1 MPEIK
6 HQFTG
11 GKMNKDLDER
21 LVPNGEYRDA
31 MNVQVATSEG
41 SDVGTIQNILGNKL
55 KPFNFKNMG
64 ISFQLPADAVV
75 VGAISDEKVDTM
87 YYLVWTTNV
96 DYIFSFD
103 GNNYKAVFVD
113 KAASNVLKFDP
124 TNIITGINIIDGLL
138 FWTDNINEPKKI
150 NIQRCID
157 GTSNANTQTQLQ
169 NDSTGALSTIKEEHI
184 TVIKKAP
191 QIAPRI
197 KLITARDFDKIY
209 TAVIQISAVDDG
221 TSSFVEYPTGVL
233 PFNFSSLSTEDGNNK
248 FKIKLVDGSTQSGFE
263 APLVPSGSGVVVAGL
278 TGLYDPITG
287 PSGLEGKSVVFQ
299 AYNEDGEA
307 PGLPLTDYVIK
318 GQISLVPFASG
329 NYDELVIKITT
340 IDGFP
345 DVVAAGESNL
355 KYVMD
360 FYDES
365 KKLFEFKYP
374 RFSYR
379 YKFEDG
385 EYSPFAPF
393 TQVAFSPGSFDYHPR
408 KGYNIGMTNRLTE
421 VALINLVTK
430 ETPDDVVSIDV
441 LFKDDASPN
450 IYVVDTIRPDDYS
463 DPATGLNTWNTLLA
477 ASLTPSLDQGFLIT
491 KEAISSV
498 VPSNQLLR
506 PWDNVPKKA
515 LAQDI
520 TGNRIVYANYT
531 QGYDLISTDDKKYV
545 PKFSPTKE
553 SFRDF
558 SLLFNESTSL
568 ATNTFKSIKSL
579 REYQLG
585 VVFLDEHGRETPVVS
600 NTSGTIKFEK
610 EDGDKA
616 NRIGVQFS
624 SDDYPQSLDYFKFF
638 IKETS
643 TEYYNMAMDRWY
655 SAGDGNIW
663 LAFPSSD
670 RNKID
675 IDTFLIL
682 KKGSDKDDLVTEAAR
697 YKVLAIENEA
707 PDFIK
712 TQKNKAVSL
721 THTTTGSTDMFG
733 TFDNKAPFEGRDE
746 FQMNFA
752 PFNNTAGRDLDT
764 AKEELWIEFSKIGSD
779 EVSERYKITSVTNNF
794 KDGETTMQESKYS
807 FKIAKRLGDDVNFIT
822 DDPFGLT
829 QTKIKNG
836 ATVNVYKYKV
846 ENLDKFDG
854 RFFVKIYF
862 DEVFRRN
869 IELTTIGGELRTS
882 GKKKVYSMYNDF
894 IVKHTTE
901 VNNFLT
907 LGQTFGSKYSIL
919 GLSWV
924 NGSNDFLDDWYYGF
938 YKVDEFA
945 AAATYFRKYR
955 TIFHNGF
962 DYVGVGVNQNSN
974 LGSPSPNQKVIQLNQ
989 NRYRALIH
997 LQNGEDGDTN
1007 AVDTSTAVEYQGNF
1021 YKDTIDWH
1029 KEFGYRTDSNYYNVS
1044 NLEDR
1049 KGVTASWK
1057 MEREINMLSNPPIL
1071 WYYYKHNSSSYY
1083 DSDRVSARD
1092 NEVWF
1097 IDAGPVDGYEKLQTQ
1112 DLNFATGVRAA
1123 GSIQTG
1129 SVNNYISQADQFR
1142 KGLKTFSASWQMEL
1156 AFGGIKG
1163 TDPLEAG
1170 PPKAFVEGFWEVGN
1184 WNNSGGDPVN
1194 TNYTDTSSFVSKF
1207 ATGSKFRWKED
1218 PTGTIYTATGSVAT
1232 KKYLRH
1238 SWGGSFRND
1247 NYTNLGLSATY
1258 DPFKSRQLTGGAVIF
1273 GNPLGARAY
1282 DLDSM
1287 AENLSFNF
1295 TRNWT
1300 FGQIK
1305 PAIAWD
1311 PTQPGIISA
1320 GITINAPAFDVG
1332 GFTSA
1337 PTVSIALST
1346 DLMVFVETLAVGDDV
1361 ITAGM
1366 ALTDYV
1372 SSGAAVSV
1380 LALYFQDGLVVRY
1393 INPIEDTNGDI
1404 THYELWLGGY
1414 TKPLNGNS
1422 HINFMGNRPDAGTDL
1437 TFKQVGMNGYS
1448 PNSEFNINTLAHLQ
1462 SGFFQGR
1469 IGAVGYTL
1477 EFVEEVP
1484 PVEILSENPAI
1495 WETEPKEST
1504 DLEIYYE
1511 ASGAIPAVINEE
1523 TISDAF
1529 PIGTIC
1535 FSLFA
1540 SDYFV
1545 VGYQGDGAILR
1556 NNNAVPTAPLNN
1568 SIVSLYRPDDLVVEA
1583 KIISVTSTSSTIEW
1597 LVTFEP
1603 NLTDNKFLLPWH
1615 NCYSFGNG
1623 VESNRIRDNFNLP
1636 FVSNGVKASAT
1647 LEQEYKEENRKYGL
1661 IYSGI
1666 YNSTSGVNN
1675 LNQFIA
1681 AEKITK
1687 DVNPIYGSIQK
1698 LYSRDSD
1705 LVALCEDKILRI
1717 QANKDALFNAD
1728 GSSNV
1733 VASSN
1738 VLGQTIPFSGEFGI
1752 SKNPESFAS
1761 ESYRAYFTDRVRGA
1775 VIRLSKDGLTPISD
1789 SGMKDWFRDNLR
1801 NATSL
1806 IGSFDDRNNEYNLRV
1821 GDSNNHVLSFSEK
1834 VGGWVSFKSFTEMQ
1848 FGISLAN
1855 NYYTFHKGK
1864 LYLHYFGKQDRNTFY
1879 GVFTPS
1885 TFDVILNDDPGSVK
1899 VFNTLNY
1906 EGSQAKVDKFTSE
1919 EKIIAFQPNTT
1930 YNDQE
1935 YYNLYEKKG
1944 WSVESITTNK
1954 EEGNINEFLEKEG
1967 KWFNGINKVVDTDIE
1982 VDSGDFTFQGIGN
1995 ADSVTIAPPSS
2006 SDVFGCT
2013 NPNAVNF
2020 DAAAT
2025 VDDGSCNLSGPQPPA
2040 TPPPAVPPTPPATP
2054 PPAVPPTPPASQP
2067 GKSPTGQIDED
2078 APY

>member
-55 KPFNFKNMG
+55 KPFNFKN

-157 GTSNANTQTQLQ
+157 GTPNANTQTQLL
-169 NDSTGALSTIKEEHI
+169 NDSTGLFSTIKEEHI

-209 TAVIQISAVDDG
+209 TAVIKISAVDDG

-287 PSGLEGKSVVFQ
+287 PSGLVGKAVVFQ

-318 GQISLVPFASG
+318 GQIRNVPNAGGF
-329 NYDELVIKITT
+329 YDELVIKITT

-421 VALINLVTK
+421 VTLINLVTK
-430 ETPDDVVSIDV
+430 ETPDDVVSIDI
-441 LFKDDASPN
+441 LFKDDASPS

-721 THTTTGSTDMFG
+721 THTTSGSTDIFG

-794 KDGETTMQESKYS
+794 KDGETTMQDSKYS

-955 TIFHNGF
+955 TVLHNASSFQVFGG
-962 DYVGVGVNQNSN
+962 GVGVDQDSLNAYVA
-974 LGSPSPNQKVIQLNQ
+974 PSAQDKAAQLNDDG
-989 NRYRALIH
+989 YRALIH
-997 LQNGEDGDTN
+997 LQNGADGDTN
-1007 AVDTSTAVEYQGNF
+1007 AVDGTSAVEYQGNF
-1021 YKDTIDWH
+1021 YKDTVDWH
-1029 KEFGYRTDSNYYNVS
+1029 KEFGYRNDSNYYNTS
-1044 NLEDR
+1044 DLEGR
-1049 KGVTASWK
+1049 KGVTAGWR
-1057 MEREINMLSNPPIL
+1057 MEHQHNSLGVPSGY
-1071 WYYYKHNSSSYY
+1071 WHYYKHNSSSYY

-1097 IDAGPVDGYEKLQTQ
+1097 IDAGPVDGYEKQGVQ

-1194 TNYTDTSSFVSKF
+1194 TGYTDLNNFVNKL

-1218 PTGTIYTATGSVAT
+1218 PTNTIYTATGNVAT

-1238 SWGGSFRND
+1238 SWGGAFRNSD
-1247 NYTNLGLSATY
+1247 TPSTY
-1258 DPFKSRQLTGGAVIF
+1258 DPFKSRNL
-1273 GNPLGARAY
+1273 GNNTAGVSNTLDPRAY

-1305 PAIAWD
+1305 PAIVWD
-1311 PTQPGIISA
+1311 PTQLGVIDAGTTIIA
-1320 GITINAPAFDVG
+1320 TAFDVG
-1332 GFTSA
+1332 GSTSA
-1337 PTVSIALST
+1337 GGPLVLFNLKI
-1346 DLMVFVETLAVGDDV
+1346 FVETLIVGDDV
-1361 ITAGM
+1361 ITTGM
-1366 ALTDYV
+1366 ALTNYV
-1372 SSGAAVSV
+1372 SSNASVSV
-1380 LALYFQDGLVVRY
+1380 QTLYLQVGLVVRY

-1414 TKPLNGNS
+1414 RKPLGDQNHIDFGN
-1422 HINFMGNRPDAGTDL
+1422 NPPDAGTDL

-1448 PNSEFNINTLAHLQ
+1448 PNSEFNINTLAHHM
-1462 SGFFQGR
+1462 SANHAFQGK

-1477 EFVEEVP
+1477 EFLEEIP

-1523 TISDAF
+1523 TVKDAF
-1529 PIGTIC
+1529 PVGTRC
-1535 FSLFA
+1535 FNLF
-1540 SDYFV
+1540 SGLWIV
-1545 VGYQGDGAILR
+1545 VGHQGDGAIIR
-1556 NNNAVPTAPLNN
+1556 NLNTTPTAPTSS
-1568 SIVSLYRPDDLVVEA
+1568 SIVNLYRPDDLVVEA

-1919 EKIIAFQPNTT
+1919 EKIIEFQPNTT